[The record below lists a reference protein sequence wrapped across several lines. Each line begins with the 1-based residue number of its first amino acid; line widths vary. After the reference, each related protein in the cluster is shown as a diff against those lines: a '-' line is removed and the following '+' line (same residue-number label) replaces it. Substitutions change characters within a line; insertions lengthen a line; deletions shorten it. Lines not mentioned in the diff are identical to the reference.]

1 MLTGIKKYILANVE
15 SVQNAENGDR
25 AKRVTGAKV
34 LAKTVEL
41 VGIQTA
47 QFGQIQGFTLSFS
60 VEIPRIMY
68 TSEKYLYFDGQ
79 LYEVKTIGKARN
91 ASDMLLHVQK
101 LNDPEIKKAVEVWQ
115 NENLRR
121 K

>member
-1 MLTGIKKYILANVE
+1 
-15 SVQNAENGDR
+15 
-25 AKRVTGAKV
+25 
-34 LAKTVEL
+34 
-41 VGIQTA
+41 
-47 QFGQIQGFTLSFS
+47 
-60 VEIPRIMY
+60 MY
-68 TSEKYLYFDGQ
+68 TSEKYLYLDGQ

-101 LNDPEIKKAVEVWQ
+101 LNDPEIKKAVEEWQ

>member
-25 AKRVTGAKV
+25 TKRVTDAM
-34 LAKTVEL
+34 EL

-47 QFGQIQGFTLSFS
+47 QLVQIQGFTLSFS

-68 TSEKYLYFDGQ
+68 TSEKYLYLDGQ

-101 LNDPEIKKAVEVWQ
+101 LNDPEIKKAVEEWQ